1 MNPNEST
8 NLTSGQV
15 SHIWRKWSLYNIQ
28 FTPLFYNISLQISHE
43 FSLSLY
49 LSLYRM
55 HATPNP
61 AHRRIAPGQKLK
73 IDIPWWKLST
83 SKIEGAIS
91 LQNIYNPFPYNFA
104 REISSHSYT
113 EFLYYGVCF
122 GKLLWKRLLFYRS
135 YWANPDYTIL
145 IRHERAHTCIHVMHI
160 YVYDIYIYYIYMFI
174 CTYIAFTFALTFTA
188 CTYCMYIY
196 IYILVCIY
204 IYCIY
209 IYI

>member
-1 MNPNEST
+1 M
-8 NLTSGQV
+8 
-15 SHIWRKWSLYNIQ
+15 KSLQHPIH
-28 FTPLFYNISLQISHE
+28 TPLLQYFSTDFPWILTL
-43 FSLSLY
+43 SLSP
-49 LSLYRM
+49 LYRM
-55 HATPNP
+55 HVTPNP
-61 AHRRIAPGQKLK
+61 AHPRIAPGQKLK

-122 GKLLWKRLLFYRS
+122 GKLFWKRLLFYRS
-135 YWANPDYTIL
+135 YWVNPDYTIL

-174 CTYIAFTFALTFTA
+174 CTYITFTFALTFTA